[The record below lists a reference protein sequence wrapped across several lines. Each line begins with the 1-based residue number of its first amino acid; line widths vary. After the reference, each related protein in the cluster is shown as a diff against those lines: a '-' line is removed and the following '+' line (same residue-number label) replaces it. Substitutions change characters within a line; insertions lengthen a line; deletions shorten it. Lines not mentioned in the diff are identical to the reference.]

1 MEQIIGIG
9 LLYFCFYFGVFCV
22 LMLTITEIKYW
33 KHLNKLKRNCY
44 ASPRLPDPLPPKLQE
59 YKGDLLT
66 VVQQITNE
74 QQEGWIIVNPYGQLV
89 KNWIF
94 YSESIAKEDPYV
106 EAGCKVIK
114 ITWN

>member
-22 LMLTITEIKYW
+22 LMLAITEIKYL
-33 KHLNKLKRNCY
+33 KHFEKLERKY
-44 ASPRLPDPLPPKLQE
+44 YTSPILPDPLPSTIKSADE
-59 YKGDLLT
+59 
-66 VVQQITNE
+66 
-74 QQEGWIIVNPYGQLV
+74 QEGWIIVNPYGQLV

-94 YSESIAKEDPYV
+94 YSESIAKEDPYIK
-106 EAGCKVIK
+106 AGCKVIK